1 MTPSC
6 KSPNGASKN
15 AQSAVNHGQRAPY
28 DPLFRRGLDE
38 GDVGSAITL
47 GIQIAQCRY
56 YLQTLGPN
64 VGGIFCILGSLGYDE
79 SRHSQ
84 PEMGHGFW
92 ISVDRLLDLRHVQ
105 KSMLQATRYP
115 PQMVPSTRTLMLE

>member
-6 KSPNGASKN
+6 KSPNRASKN

-28 DPLFRRGLDE
+28 DPLIRRGLDE

-56 YLQTLGPN
+56 YLQTLGPC
-64 VGGIFCILGSLGYDE
+64 GYFCILGSLGYDE

-84 PEMGHGFW
+84 PEMGHAFY

-105 KSMLQATRYP
+105 KSMLQATRCP
-115 PQMVPSTRTLMLE
+115 RATMEKNQRSPTNGP